1 MWAGAQAQSARETA
15 TCQNLSQTLLQVQAW
30 NDSGVLRHI
39 DAERMLLYHLLA
51 GEVDSVVPALQ
62 LDWRRALGLQL
73 W

>member
-1 MWAGAQAQSARETA
+1 MLGGDCNRRQGLAGDILDTSW
-15 TCQNLSQTLLQVQAW
+15 QVQAW